1 MNTLSSPALPSRT
14 RLLDAALQVIRTK
27 GYTATTVDEICQAAG
42 VTKGSFFHHFK
53 GKEDLA
59 IQATLHWSD
68 VTGAAFAA
76 ANYHRLADPRDR
88 VLGYLDLRAVMLA
101 GELPDFTCL
110 LGTMVQETFTTHP
123 AIRDACNAGID
134 GHAHTV
140 AVDIA
145 EAQALYVPDATWDA
159 QELALYTQAALQG
172 AFVLAKAQGGA
183 HIASVCVAHLRAYV
197 QALLTPGAAVAL
209 APPVAPGRID
219 PLPVPVSVPVPS
231 NQGDTP

>member
-76 ANYHRLADPRDR
+76 ADYHRLADPRDR

-110 LGTMVQETFTTHP
+110 LGTIVQETYDSHP
-123 AIRDACNAGID
+123 ALRDACRHGIE
-134 GHAHTV
+134 GHAETLV
-140 AVDIA
+140 RDIA
-145 EAQALYVPDATWDA
+145 DAKAKYAPDADWTP
-159 QELALYTQAALQG
+159 QSLALFTQTALQG
-172 AFVLAKAQGGA
+172 AFILAKAQGGA
-183 HIASVCVAHLRAYV
+183 PAATDAVSHLRRYIES
-197 QALLTPGAAVAL
+197 LF
-209 APPVAPGRID
+209 
-219 PLPVPVSVPVPS
+219 PLPPTTKRK
-231 NQGDTP
+231 TP

>member
-1 MNTLSSPALPSRT
+1 MTTSSSPALPSRT

-59 IQATLHWSD
+59 IQATRHWSD

-76 ANYHRLADPRDR
+76 ADYHHLPDPRDR
-88 VLGYLDLRAVMLA
+88 VLGYIDLRAVMLA

-145 EAQALYVPDATWDA
+145 EAQALYVPDAAWDA

-197 QALLTPGAAVAL
+197 QALLTPGAAVRL
-209 APPVAPGRID
+209 APPV
-219 PLPVPVSVPVPS
+219 PVAVPAGERVPVPAS
-231 NQGDTP
+231 QHPGDTP